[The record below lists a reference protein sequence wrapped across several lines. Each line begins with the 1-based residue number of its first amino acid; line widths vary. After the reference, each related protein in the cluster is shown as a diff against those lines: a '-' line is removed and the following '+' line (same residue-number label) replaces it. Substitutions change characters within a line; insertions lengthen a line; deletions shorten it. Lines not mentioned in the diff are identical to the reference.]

1 MPNTRA
7 NQPVS
12 NSPPARAIVAMVG
25 LILLGPFLHLQSIH
39 VAHHWRLAPAGVTG
53 ETAMVV
59 SAHFLASEIG
69 RDVLRDGGNAFDAAV
84 AVNFALSVV
93 YQQAGNIGGG
103 GFMVYRL
110 ANGERG
116 ALDFRE
122 RAPLKA
128 SRDMYLDDAGEVI
141 KGLSLKGHYAVGV
154 PGSVA
159 GMAALHAR
167 FGSQPWDALVRPSI
181 HLAQNGFDLTPK
193 AARMFNRYQQDFRD
207 VNRFSPAVIKPEGD
221 WAAGERI
228 RFPDLA
234 RTLDRIA
241 MQGRAGFYQG
251 ETAKLIAEE
260 MMAGGGLVSLQDLAA
275 YKAVW
280 RQPIEFSYRG
290 HRVISMPPPSSGGV
304 ALAQL
309 LQGAET
315 YDIGAMGH
323 NSAAHIHLMTELERR
338 VYADRATH
346 MGDTDFVDVDIAGLT
361 DKAYIAARNGDIS
374 MRVKTPSEQVKPGL
388 VRVIE
393 SVETTHFSIVDPQGN
408 AVSITT
414 TLNGNFGA
422 KLVVQGGGFFLNN
435 EMDDFS
441 IKPGHANQFGLV
453 GDDKNAI
460 APGKRMLSSMTP
472 TIVEK
477 DGELKIV
484 LGTPGGAT
492 IITSVFQTLMNLI
505 DFDMSA
511 QQAVHARKS
520 HSQWQPDFVMLEKGT
535 MSLSNLRGLLAR
547 EHKLYPWPQF
557 KYALGRVEAIVV
569 RDNGTLEG
577 AADASRGEDDRAV
590 GF

>member
-1 MPNTRA
+1 MPKVSSQTPTSVK
-7 NQPVS
+7 QPTW
-12 NSPPARAIVAMVG
+12 AIVAMVG
-25 LILLGPFLHLQSIH
+25 LMFLGPFLHLQSVH

-69 RDVLRDGGNAFDAAV
+69 HDVLRDGGNAFDAAV

-93 YQQAGNIGGG
+93 YQQAGNLGGG

-122 RAPLKA
+122 RAPFEA
-128 SRDMYLDDAGEVI
+128 SRDMYLDEQGDVI
-141 KGLSLKGHYAVGV
+141 KGLSLKGHFAVGV

-159 GMAALHAR
+159 GMVALHER
-167 FGSQPWDALVRPSI
+167 FGSKPWDALVRPSV
-181 HLAQNGFDLTPK
+181 HLAQSGFALTPK
-193 AARMFNRYQQDFRD
+193 AARMFNRYQQDFRE
-207 VNRFSPAVIKPEGD
+207 VNRFSPAVIKQQGAWVEGD
-221 WAAGERI
+221 RI
-228 RFPDLA
+228 AFPDLA

-241 MQGRAGFYQG
+241 TQGRDDFYKG
-251 ETAKLIAEE
+251 ETANLIAEE
-260 MMAGGGLVSLQDLAA
+260 MLAGGGLVSLQDLAA
-275 YKAVW
+275 YEAVW
-280 RQPIEFSYRG
+280 RKPIEFSYRG
-290 HRVISMPPPSSGGV
+290 HTVISMPPPSSGGL

-309 LQGAET
+309 LQGAES

-346 MGDTDFVDVDIAGLT
+346 MGDTDFVSVDIKSLT
-361 DKAYIAARNGDIS
+361 DKAYIAARNSDIS

-414 TLNGNFGA
+414 TLNGNFGS

-441 IKPGHANQFGLV
+441 LKPGHANQFGLV

-477 DGELKIV
+477 DGALKIV
-484 LGTPGGAT
+484 VGTPGGAT
-492 IITSVFQTLMNLI
+492 IITSVFQTLLNVI

-520 HSQWQPDFVMLEKGT
+520 HSQWQPDYVMLEKGT
-535 MSLSNLRGLLAR
+535 MSVSNMRGLLAR
-547 EHKLYPWPQF
+547 EHKLYPWPHF

-569 RDNGTLEG
+569 QEDGTLEG

>member
-1 MPNTRA
+1 MPNTPA
-7 NQPVS
+7 PNPASAKQP
-12 NSPPARAIVAMVG
+12 AWAIVAMVG
-25 LILLGPFLHLQSIH
+25 LLLIGPFLHIQYIH

-53 ETAMVV
+53 EKAMVV

-69 RDVLRDGGNAFDAAV
+69 RDVLRGGGNAFDAAV

-110 ANGERG
+110 ADGQRG

-128 SRDMYLDDAGEVI
+128 SRDMYLDDQGEVI
-141 KGLSLKGHYAVGV
+141 KGLSLKGHFAVGV

-159 GMAALHAR
+159 GMAALHER
-167 FGSQPWDALVRPSI
+167 FGSKPWDALVRPSI
-181 HLAQNGFDLTPK
+181 HLAQNGFSLTPK
-193 AARMFNRYQQDFRD
+193 AARMFNRYQKDFRE
-207 VNRFSPAVIKPEGD
+207 VNRFSPAVVHPDGA
-221 WAAGERI
+221 WAAGDEI
-228 RFPDLA
+228 AFPDLA
-234 RTLDRIA
+234 RTLARIA
-241 MQGRAGFYQG
+241 TQGRAGFYQG
-251 ETAKLIAEE
+251 ETAHLIADE
-260 MMAGGGLVSLQDLAA
+260 MLAGGGLLNLEDLAA
-275 YKAVW
+275 YRVVW
-280 RQPIEFSYRG
+280 RQPIEVAYRG
-290 HRVISMPPPSSGGV
+290 HKIISMPPPSSGGV

-309 LQGAET
+309 LQGAEAH
-315 YDIGAMGH
+315 DIAAMGH

-338 VYADRATH
+338 VYADRAIH
-346 MGDTDFVDVDIAGLT
+346 MGDTDFVLVDIAGLT

-374 MRVKTPSEQVKPGL
+374 PDVKTPSEQVKPGL
-388 VRVIE
+388 VQAIE
-393 SVETTHFSIVDPQGN
+393 SVETTHFSIIDPQGN
-408 AVSITT
+408 AVAITT

-422 KLVVQGGGFFLNN
+422 KVVVQGGGFFLNN
-435 EMDDFS
+435 EMNDFS

-453 GDDKNAI
+453 GGDKNAI

-477 DGELKIV
+477 DGALKIV

-492 IITSVFQTLMNLI
+492 IITSVFQTLLNLI
-505 DFDMSA
+505 DFEMTA

-520 HSQWQPDFVMLEKGT
+520 HSQWQPDFVMLEKGA
-535 MSLSNLRGLLAR
+535 MSVANMRGLLAR
-547 EHKLYPWPQF
+547 QHKLYPWPHF

-569 RDNGTLEG
+569 QEDGTLEG